1 MGNITF
7 LGVEGSG
14 KTVLTMALVNLFKA
28 HEAEGWFLRPETRL
42 VFCFVEQ
49 VPLRRSR

>member
-28 HEAEGWFLRPETRL
+28 HAQERWFLRPETRSA
-42 VFCFVEQ
+42 FRFVEQ
-49 VPLRRSR
+49 EPLRLSR

>member
-14 KTVLTMALVNLFKA
+14 KTVLTMALMRSA
-28 HEAEGWFLRPETRL
+28 TGWPWT
-42 VFCFVEQ
+42 
-49 VPLRRSR
+49 

>member
-7 LGVEGSG
+7 FGVEGSG

-28 HEAEGWFLRPETRL
+28 HEAEGWFLRPETRSA
-42 VFCFVEQ
+42 CRFVE
-49 VPLRRSR
+49 